1 MRSFDVA
8 RPGPGGQS
16 LARQA
21 VVITAL
27 ALAGVS
33 LADGAPNVDLYIQSD
48 GDFLAFAPDQL
59 SVPAGA
65 HVTLTFHH
73 AGKRIEQM
81 HDWVLLQPGTADEF
95 MDDVLAAGENND
107 WMPPD
112 DSRVIAATPKI
123 SPGESTTIEFEAPA
137 AGDYPFVCT
146 FEGHGA
152 VMRGVLHVSG
162 TGNGATNDD
171 NTER

>member
-1 MRSFDVA
+1 MRSSDVA
-8 RPGPGGQS
+8 RRGPGGRS
-16 LARQA
+16 LARQT

-33 LADGAPNVDLYIQSD
+33 HADGASNVDLYIQSD

-81 HDWVLLQPGTADEF
+81 HDWILLQPGTADAF
-95 MDDVLAAGENND
+95 MDDVLAAGEKNG

-123 SPGESTTIEFEAPA
+123 NPGESTTIEFEAPA

-146 FEGHGA
+146 FEGHGT
-152 VMRGVLHVSG
+152 VMRGVLHVSAA
-162 TGNGATNDD
+162 TNGATTKGD
-171 NTER
+171 TER